1 MDQLAVH
8 CSVVKCSTAAVARC
22 LHRQG
27 SAARRNS
34 IYRSPA
40 KDGSQERH
48 TEQCTYDPL
57 WNKYKIFITMQRLEF
72 AKLLV
77 KGCFAKKIPLYSVN
91 SFVSAESLWEGTVM
105 EISIVIIPGD
115 YMLMYSR
122 LFVGENCIVVISVSP
137 ELGDATWQTSSSALR
152 CPPRI
157 YIFIT
162 TWEGHQSDITARAH
176 ADKTPST
183 WKI

>member
-1 MDQLAVH
+1 
-8 CSVVKCSTAAVARC
+8 
-22 LHRQG
+22 
-27 SAARRNS
+27 
-34 IYRSPA
+34 
-40 KDGSQERH
+40 
-48 TEQCTYDPL
+48 
-57 WNKYKIFITMQRLEF
+57 
-72 AKLLV
+72 
-77 KGCFAKKIPLYSVN
+77 
-91 SFVSAESLWEGTVM
+91 M

-162 TWEGHQSDITARAH
+162 T
-176 ADKTPST
+176 
-183 WKI
+183 